1 MISNDVAMEG
11 IGESEV
17 SDQLHEPL
25 ADDIPVD
32 SNWDDIY
39 PQTPSGASGD
49 SDYDAGA
56 NDSGRNTREPFTVA
70 TQPHT
75 HGRI

>member
-39 PQTPSGASGD
+39 PQTPSGAS
-49 SDYDAGA
+49 AI
-56 NDSGRNTREPFTVA
+56 A
-70 TQPHT
+70 TTMRGPTIVRKKH
-75 HGRI
+75 